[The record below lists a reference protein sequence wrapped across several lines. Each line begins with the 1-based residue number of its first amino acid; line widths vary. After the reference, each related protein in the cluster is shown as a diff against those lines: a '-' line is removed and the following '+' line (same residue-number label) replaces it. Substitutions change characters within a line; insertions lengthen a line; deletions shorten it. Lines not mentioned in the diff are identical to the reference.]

1 MAGHTGVELGV
12 QFREV
17 VGVLLRVV
25 SREGR
30 RSAELRRRS
39 NMLSTLGR
47 EDKFVYGSSTYLS
60 EVRRSSVRSTAL
72 SSSFHMSPAIIG
84 GDGRSSVL
92 GISSAAGSLT
102 GVRAGGLA
110 QSQAVSSSLRSSGG
124 LGGLGSRLG
133 TAGSSSG
140 LLLGSIGG
148 GIGGETLNSSSS
160 PSYVRTSPN
169 RIRFGGSEPY
179 LSSKYG
185 AAARPA
191 SSSGGNVSFA
201 PSSYVGPSAASS
213 YGGGG
218 GVRSRRK
225 YWY

>member
-1 MAGHTGVELGV
+1 MGSGG
-12 QFREV
+12 
-17 VGVLLRVV
+17 GDDDDGNGVV

-39 NMLSTLGR
+39 NMLTTLDR
-47 EDKFVYGSSTYLS
+47 EDKFVYGSSTYLH
-60 EVRRSSVRSTAL
+60 EVRRSSAL
-72 SSSFHMSPAIIG
+72 SYLSPVVAGRSSVLGISSTGAAADSLTG
-84 GDGRSSVL
+84 GRSSVL
-92 GISSAAGSLT
+92 GISSAGVAAGSLT
-102 GVRAGGLA
+102 GGRSGLA
-110 QSQAVSSSLRSSGG
+110 QQQAVSGSLGSGS

-133 TAGSSSG
+133 TGSSSA

-148 GIGGETLNSSSS
+148 GIGETRTSSS

-179 LSSKYG
+179 LSKYEAAA

-191 SSSGGNVSFA
+191 SGGVSFA
-201 PSSYVGPSAASS
+201 SSS
-213 YGGGG
+213 YGGPSASSYG